1 MSRPHFDS
9 IDLLRGLAALAV
21 CVFHLSTHYLGPA
34 NPLRWIGQHGHLGV
48 ECFFVISGFII
59 PYTLWRKD
67 YRLADFPRFILA
79 RILRLHP
86 AYLGSLVLML
96 GCLWLPNVLPAPWHH
111 ESRIDWT
118 NAALHLLY
126 LPELTGR
133 PWFNGVFWSL
143 AVEMQYYLLLGLV
156 YPLLVHRSR
165 WPALLF
171 FLVFAASALGS
182 PRAVV
187 FHHAGLFLPG
197 ILLFWW
203 QRGRLTAWQF
213 GTGLAL
219 DAGLLRWLDGS
230 FWGVGAVLATCAV
243 IVWLRW
249 SHPATTLL
257 GRVSY
262 SFYLLHTIV
271 AFALLDLLAPAFP
284 GEAARTL
291 LVLAATGLA
300 IGAAVIYHRLLEKPT
315 QRLAQQCFPRRAAD
329 PQSRDIQPPSQ
340 TPSLNTLEAA

>member
-1 MSRPHFDS
+1 MSRQHFDS

-21 CVFHLSTHYLGPA
+21 CVFHLTTHYLSPA

-59 PYTLWRKD
+59 PYTLWRKE
-67 YRLADFPRFILA
+67 YRLGDYPRFILA

-111 ESRIDWT
+111 EGQIDWA
-118 NAALHLLY
+118 NAALHLAY
-126 LPELTGR
+126 LPELAGGS
-133 PWFNGVFWSL
+133 WFNGVYWSL

-156 YPLLVHRSR
+156 FPLLVHRHR
-165 WPALLF
+165 WPGLLF
-171 FLVFAASALGS
+171 LAAFAATALFS
-182 PRAVV
+182 PKPVV

-203 QRGRLTAWQF
+203 QRGRLTGWQL
-213 GTGLAL
+213 GIGLAL
-219 DAGLLRWLDGS
+219 DAVLLRWLDGS
-230 FWGVGAVLATCAV
+230 FWGVGAVLTACAV
-243 IVWLRW
+243 ILWLKW
-249 SHPATTLL
+249 SHPVTALL

-271 AFALLDLLAPAFP
+271 AFAFLDLFTPAFS

-300 IGAAVIYHRLLEKPT
+300 IGAAMIYHRLLEEPT
-315 QRLAQQCFPRRAAD
+315 QRLAQQCFPRHR
-329 PQSRDIQPPSQ
+329 QQPAH
-340 TPSLNTLEAA
+340 TPLREPWLLEAEVGAEG